1 MEKINF
7 SSGFKKI
14 LSNTGY
20 LFGEKVFNMILSL
33 LVGIWVARYLGPDDY
48 GLWQYANSLVGLVT
62 ALATLG
68 TTQIVIRDLVNEP
81 EEKEGSILGTSFILM
96 IVAGSITAIT
106 VIGIGFWFNDES
118 VTRWLIVIS
127 SVNLILISFNAFD
140 YWFQSKVLSKYSVF
154 ARTSAKLVASVL
166 KVCFILLTLSV
177 IYFALAVI
185 IGAVVK
191 IIIWLYSYKK
201 ENREVRKWNFDV
213 SYAKGILKD
222 SWPLIVSGLSVAIYM
237 KIDQVMLKSMVDANA
252 VGNYAVAVKISE
264 LWYFIP
270 MAIASSVFPAIIK
283 SKKQSKEIYYKR
295 LQYLYDVM
303 VGMAVAIA
311 VPMTFLSDPLI
322 NVLFGPEYSLAGG
335 VLAIHIWAGIFVF
348 LGVARSKWI
357 INENYQFYG
366 MLFTLVGAVSNVALN
381 IWLIPIWGIIG
392 AAWATVISYVISAWA
407 TGIFLNKTRVA
418 FFMQG
423 KAILR
428 AIMIIPIYNSLMSI
442 HKEAK
447 NK

>member
-1 MEKINF
+1 MHPEF

-20 LFGEKVFNMILSL
+20 LAGEKVFNMILSL
-33 LVGIWVARYLGPDDY
+33 LVGIWVARYLGPEDY
-48 GLWQYANSLVGLVT
+48 GLWQYASSLVGLVT

-81 EEKEGSILGTSFILM
+81 KENEGSILGTSFLLM
-96 IVAGSITAIT
+96 IVAGSITAIAI
-106 VIGIGFWFNDES
+106 IGIGFWFNDES

-154 ARTSAKLVASVL
+154 ARTGANLMASVL
-166 KVCFILLTLSV
+166 KVLFIILTLSV

-201 ENREVRKWNFDV
+201 ENRNIYSWNFDAN
-213 SYAKGILKD
+213 YAKEILKD
-222 SWPLIVSGLSVAIYM
+222 SWPLIISGLSVAIYM
-237 KIDQVMLKSMVDANA
+237 KIDQVMLKSMVDASA

-270 MAIASSVFPAIIK
+270 IAIASSVYPTIIK
-283 SKKQSKEIYYKR
+283 SKKENIEKYYKR
-295 LQYLYDVM
+295 LQYLYDM
-303 VGMAVAIA
+303 MAGMAVVIA
-311 VPMTFLSDPLI
+311 VPMTFLSNPLI
-322 NVLFGPEYSLAGG
+322 KVLFGPDYSMAGG

-366 MLFTLVGAVSNVALN
+366 MIFTISGAISNVILN
-381 IWLIPIWGIIG
+381 IWLIPLLGIIG
-392 AAWATVISYVISAWA
+392 AAWATVISYIISAWA
-407 TGIFLNKTRVA
+407 SSFFISKTRIA
-418 FFMQG
+418 FKMQG
-423 KAILR
+423 KSIIKAF
-428 AIMIIPIYNSLMSI
+428 MIVPVYQSLKHIYNES
-442 HKEAK
+442 KK
-447 NK
+447 D